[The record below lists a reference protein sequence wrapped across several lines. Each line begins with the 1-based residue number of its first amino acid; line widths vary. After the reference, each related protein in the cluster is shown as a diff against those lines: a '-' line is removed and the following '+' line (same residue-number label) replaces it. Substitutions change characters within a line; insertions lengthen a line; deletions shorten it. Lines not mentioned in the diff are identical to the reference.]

1 MFFKQGGNLM
11 AEHKKESFFEGA
23 FGKYVLPGI
32 VIQSTLIGGGYA
44 TGREVVAFG
53 GKFGAIGW
61 ITGLVILIGFAVM
74 AFLMFEVARLFR
86 AYDYRSLVKQILG
99 PFWFL
104 YDIIY
109 FLLAILMI
117 SIVVAATGSIL
128 ESTLGLNY
136 WVGVAIIAALAG
148 ILNFYGTKLIERF
161 KTFGTAALFIGY
173 IVFGIMVISSTWGD
187 AKEVFASGDTSFVG
201 EVSMW
206 TIIWTGMLYV
216 GYNLAVYPAALF
228 TARRQNSLKQ
238 TLLGGLIA
246 GVLMTVPWFLTY
258 FSLMG
263 FYPSEEVLGADVP
276 WLEMLS
282 GYGVW
287 VVIVFGIVVGWTLIE
302 TATGLI
308 HAFLDRVNFNLE
320 EVGKPQLSKKMNG
333 LIAIIALVLSATLSS
348 IGIGGLVDI
357 GYTVLGYAMLIIY
370 GIPMLII
377 GSYKV
382 IKAAKRRKA
391 DAEIER

>member
-1 MFFKQGGNLM
+1 M
-11 AEHKKESFFEGA
+11 AEHKKAGFFEGA
-23 FGKYVLPGI
+23 FGKYILPGV
-32 VIQSTLIGGGYA
+32 VIQSVLIGGGYA
-44 TGREVVAFG
+44 TGREVVAYG
-53 GKFGAIGW
+53 AKFGALGW
-61 ITGLVILIGFAVM
+61 ITGLAILIGFGLM

-99 PFWFL
+99 PLWFL

-109 FLLAILMI
+109 FFLAILMI

-136 WVGVAIIAALAG
+136 WVGVAIIAVIAG
-148 ILNFYGTKLIERF
+148 VLNFYGMELIERF

-173 IVFGIMVISSTWGD
+173 IIFGILVISNTWGD

-201 EVSMW
+201 DVSW
-206 TIIWTGMLYV
+206 WALIWTGMLYV
-216 GYNLAVYPAALF
+216 GYNLTVYPAALF
-228 TARRQNSLKQ
+228 TASRQNSLKQ

-263 FYPSEEVLGADVP
+263 FYPSEHVFTADVP
-276 WLEMLS
+276 WLVMLD
-282 GYGVW
+282 GYGFW
-287 VVIVFGIVVGWTLIE
+287 VVILFGLVVGWTLIE

-320 EVGKPQLSKKMNG
+320 EVGKPQLSKGMNG
-333 LIAIIALVLSATLSS
+333 LIAIIALVLSAILSS
-348 IGIGGLVDI
+348 VGIGGLVDV
-357 GYTVLGYAMLIIY
+357 GYTILGYAMLIVY

-382 IKAAKRRKA
+382 IKAVKARKA
-391 DAEIER
+391 DTNS